1 MTKVDAAPAV
11 WHGLSR
17 EAALARAG
25 SSPSGLSQ
33 AEAASRL
40 ARLGPNRLPEARGKT
55 IAGVFLAQFQSPFIY
70 LLLAAGAVSLGLGH
84 LADASFI
91 AAVLLLNAA
100 IGAVQEWQAETR
112 ARALKALI
120 AGTAAVWRDGHLTR
134 LPTEELVP
142 GDLVQV
148 ASGERIAADLRLIEA
163 QGLAVDESLL
173 TGESLA
179 VGKSATA
186 VLAADLPL
194 GDRATMLHAGTT
206 VATGRGLAVVVAT
219 ARDTQVGQ
227 LAAALERPEP
237 APPLV
242 RRMARFTHHV
252 ALAMVGTIAAVALL
266 EALRGAAGAD
276 ILLLAIALAVSAIP
290 EGLPIAMTVA
300 LSIAA
305 QRMGQR
311 HVVVRSL
318 AAVEGLGA
326 CTLIATDKTG
336 TLTLNQ
342 LTVARL
348 WLPGHGEV
356 AADDPRARDLLM
368 AAALASETL
377 SDGADGPGGDAV
389 DLAFIRAAAEQGF
402 RGGEA
407 PAHRHAYEPERR
419 YAAAF
424 FQDGGSLVAHA
435 KGAPETV
442 AAFCADVDDEA
453 IAAGQRLSAA
463 GYRVIAV
470 AAGRTDLHGAGSLG
484 GLRFLGLAA
493 LADPLRPEAKEAVA
507 RARRAGL
514 EVVLITG
521 DHPLTALAIARELG
535 LAQSEAEVVSGAKL
549 AACDDAAFDL
559 MVAGARVFARTEP
572 MQKLAIVESLRRQG
586 HVVAVTGDGINDAAA
601 LRAADIG
608 VAMGRNGTD
617 VARDAADL
625 VLTDDNFASIVA
637 GIEAG
642 RVAYAN
648 LRKVILLT
656 LSTGAAEIL
665 LMLLATLSGLPP
677 PLTAVQLL
685 WLNLITNGIQ
695 DVALA
700 FEAGDADVLTR
711 PPRPADEP
719 IFDRRMIEQVL
730 LGGGV
735 IGLTAFG
742 YYYYALAGLGLPQ
755 AAAQGTVLWLLVW
768 CENAHCFNCRS
779 EERSA
784 LAVPLASNPFL
795 IAAVLGTQLLQVAV
809 FWLPPLRDLL
819 SLEAL
824 AVADGMVLAAAG
836 LVVLAAMELYKRGR
850 SSVAPARLVRT
861 TAGGSTT

>member
-1 MTKVDAAPAV
+1 MDAAPAL
-11 WHGLSR
+11 WHCLSC
-17 EAALARAG
+17 EAALAGTG
-25 SSPSGLSQ
+25 SSSSGLSQ

-40 ARLGPNRLPEARGKT
+40 ARLGPNRLPQARGKT
-55 IAGVFLAQFQSPFIY
+55 VAGVFLAQFRSPFIY
-70 LLLAAGAVSLGLGH
+70 LLLAAGGISLGLGH
-84 LADASFI
+84 FADAVFI
-91 AAVLLLNAA
+91 VAVLVVNAA
-100 IGAVQEWQAETR
+100 IGTVLEWQAETR

-120 AGTAAVWRDGHLTR
+120 AGTAAVRRDGR
-134 LPTEELVP
+134 LIRVPTEELVP
-142 GDLVQV
+142 GDVVQL
-148 ASGERIAADLRLIEA
+148 ASGEKIAADLRLIEA

-173 TGESLA
+173 TGEALA
-179 VGKSATA
+179 VAKSATA
-186 VLAADLPL
+186 RLAGDVPL

-206 VATGRGLAVVVAT
+206 VTTGRGLAVVVAT

-227 LAAALERPEP
+227 LASALERPEP
-237 APPLV
+237 APPLL

-252 ALAMVGTIAAVALL
+252 AIAMVGTIAAVALL
-266 EALRGAAGAD
+266 EALRGAAGSD
-276 ILLLAIALAVSAIP
+276 ILLIAIALAVSAIP

-300 LSIAA
+300 LSLAA
-305 QRMGQR
+305 QRMGRR
-311 HVVVRSL
+311 HVVVRGL

-356 AADDPRARDLLM
+356 APDDPAGRGLLT
-368 AAALASETL
+368 AAARASETA

-389 DLAFIRAAAEQGF
+389 DLAFIRAAAAQGH
-402 RGGEA
+402 RGDGEA

-424 FQDGGSLVAHA
+424 YHDGESLVAHA

-442 AAFCADVDDEA
+442 AAFCTDLDDEA
-453 IAAGQRLSAA
+453 LAAGRRLSAA

-470 AAGRTDLHGAGSLG
+470 AAGRTNLHGAGSLC

-514 EVVLITG
+514 QVVLVTG
-521 DHPLTALAIARELG
+521 DHPLTALAIARQLG
-535 LAQSEAEVVSGAKL
+535 LAQSEDEVVSGAAL
-549 AACDDAAFDL
+549 AACDGAAFDL
-559 MVAGARVFARTEP
+559 LVAGARVFARTEP
-572 MQKLAIVESLRRQG
+572 LQKLAIVESLRRQG

-642 RVAYAN
+642 RIAYAN

-665 LMLLATLSGLPP
+665 LMLLATLCGLPP

-700 FEAGDADVLTR
+700 FEAGDPDVLTR

-719 IFDRRMIEQVL
+719 IFDSRMIEQVL
-730 LGGGV
+730 LGGVV

-755 AAAQGTVLWLLVW
+755 AAAQGAVLWLLVW

-784 LAVPLASNPFL
+784 FAVPLASNPFL
-795 IAAVLGTQLLQVAV
+795 IAAVLGTQVLQAAV
-809 FWLPPLRDLL
+809 LWLPPLRELL

-824 AVADGMVLAAAG
+824 AIADGMALAAAG
-836 LVVLAAMELYKRGR
+836 LIVLAVMELYKRGR
-850 SSVAPARLVRT
+850 SSVSLARRGRT
-861 TAGGSTT
+861 PVGGSTA

>member
-1 MTKVDAAPAV
+1 MATTNENPVP
-11 WHGLSR
+11 WHCLSGA
-17 EAALARAG
+17 EALARTG
-25 SSPSGLSQ
+25 SSAAGLSQ

-40 ARLGPNRLPEARGKT
+40 ARFGPNRLPEPRGKT
-55 IAGVFLAQFQSPFIY
+55 IAGVFIAQFRSPFIY
-70 LLLAAGAVSLGLGH
+70 LLLAAGGVSLGLGH
-84 LADASFI
+84 IADASFI
-91 AAVLLLNAA
+91 FVVLVINAA
-100 IGAVQEWQAETR
+100 IGTFQEWRAETR

-120 AGTAAVWRDGHLTR
+120 AGTAAVWRQGTLNR
-134 LPTEELVP
+134 VATEQLVP

-148 ASGERIAADLRLIEA
+148 ASGEKVAADLRLVEA

-179 VGKSATA
+179 AGKSATA
-186 VLAADLPL
+186 VLPREAPL

-206 VATGRGLAVVVAT
+206 VATGRGLAVVVGT
-219 ARDTQVGQ
+219 GRDTQVGQ

-252 ALAMVGTIAAVALL
+252 AIAMVGMIALVALL
-266 EALRGAAGAD
+266 EILRGAAAAD

-305 QRMGQR
+305 QRMGRR
-311 HVVVRSL
+311 HVVVRGL

-356 AADDPRARDLLM
+356 APDDPVGRDLL
-368 AAALASETL
+368 AAAARASETP
-377 SDGADGPGGDAV
+377 SGGADGPAGDAV
-389 DLAFIRAAAEQGF
+389 DLALLRAAAAQGV
-402 RGGEA
+402 GDDGSL
-407 PAHRHAYEPERR
+407 PTHRHPYEPERR
-419 YAAAF
+419 YAASF
-424 FQDGGSLVAHA
+424 YHDGESLVAHA

-442 AAFCADVDDEA
+442 AAFCEGDDEEVL
-453 IAAGQRLSAA
+453 AASRRLSAA

-470 AAGRTDLHGAGSLG
+470 AAGRTSLLAAGQFG

-507 RARRAGL
+507 RAQRAGL

-535 LAQSEAEVVSGAKL
+535 LAEHQDEVVTGAEL
-549 AACDDAAFDL
+549 AASEGTAFDML
-559 MVAGARVFARTEP
+559 VAGARVFARTEP
-572 MQKLAIVESLRRQG
+572 MQKLAIVESLRRRG

-625 VLTDDNFASIVA
+625 ILTDDNFASIVA

-648 LRKVILLT
+648 LRKVIVLT

-665 LMLLATLSGLPP
+665 LMLLATLFGLPP
-677 PLTAVQLL
+677 PLTAMQLL

-700 FEAGDADVLTR
+700 FEGGDPDVLKR

-730 LGGGV
+730 LGGVV
-735 IGLTAFG
+735 IGLTGFG
-742 YYYYALAGLGLPQ
+742 YYYYALGIGMPQ
-755 AAAQGTVLWLLVW
+755 VAAQGAVLWLLVW

-784 LAVPLASNPFL
+784 FAVPLASNPFL
-795 IAAVLGTQLLQVAV
+795 IAAVFGTQALQVALL
-809 FWLPPLRDLL
+809 WLPPLRDLL
-819 SLEAL
+819 SLGAL
-824 AVADGMVLAAAG
+824 TVADGMTLAAAG
-836 LVVLAAMELYKRGR
+836 LLVLAVMELYKRANASLAMTRRRGPIGG
-850 SSVAPARLVRT
+850 A
-861 TAGGSTT
+861 AG